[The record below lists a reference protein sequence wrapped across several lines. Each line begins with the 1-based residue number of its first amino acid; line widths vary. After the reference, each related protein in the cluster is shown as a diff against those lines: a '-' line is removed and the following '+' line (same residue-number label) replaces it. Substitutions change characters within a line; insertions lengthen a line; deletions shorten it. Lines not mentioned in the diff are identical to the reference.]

1 MATDVE
7 STCVKGK
14 QDYYNRP
21 AHDHKPSEVMV
32 EFKHFDTSD
41 LNNLNVER
49 EIRPVERVG

>member
-32 EFKHFDTSD
+32 EFKHFVTSD